1 MEIRT
6 TKEDACAKIDTG
18 EWYRSGV
25 IPRLGA
31 TIWNTVEK
39 MARFAGIYGRGAE
52 IVQTP
57 ESSNTATEQQE
68 IPGRELK

>member
-1 MEIRT
+1 M
-6 TKEDACAKIDTG
+6 
-18 EWYRSGV
+18 
-25 IPRLGA
+25 P
-31 TIWNTVEK
+31 
-39 MARFAGIYGRGAE
+39 RFAGIYGRGDE